1 MKVKN
6 FTGFMLGNENTE
18 HKIGDSWLKCDACV
32 WVCPNLNKAKK
43 VLEESQK
50 CGFLESGAIW
60 TKIYQVSGQDVV
72 FEQGKNG
79 LLYTGAPT
87 KLYVNR
93 VVYQKKP
100 ALITEEMLLKK
111 AKRYSEFFELIN
123 GMEK

>member
-1 MKVKN
+1 M
-6 FTGFMLGNENTE
+6 NENIE
-18 HKIGDSWLKCDACV
+18 VVGAELPSLADASAKE
-32 WVCPNLNKAKK
+32 LADAIAEAKK

-50 CGFLESGAIW
+50 CGFLESGAVW

-111 AKRYSEFFELIN
+111 AKRYSEIFELIN